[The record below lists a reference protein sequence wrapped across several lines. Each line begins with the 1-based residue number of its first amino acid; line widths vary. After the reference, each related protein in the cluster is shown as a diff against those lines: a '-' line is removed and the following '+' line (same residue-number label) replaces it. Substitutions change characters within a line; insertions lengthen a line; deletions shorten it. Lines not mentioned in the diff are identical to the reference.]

1 MSSFSPVNSIV
12 IPQAIADIST
22 VQLMPLGSR
31 CRAVDL
37 ASTAY
42 GEAEFIYL
50 KGVASTVLGSWVTYN
65 QDDNSTTL
73 LAANAIAPVAVAMS
87 ANVASSYGWYQIFG
101 KAVGKALAA
110 FADDG
115 NVYATAT
122 AGSVDDAIV
131 SGDRVKCA
139 KGASALDTPTTG
151 MAEFEIQYPYMDD
164 GLAA

>member
-1 MSSFSPVNSIV
+1 MSNFVPVNGRV
-12 IPQAIADIST
+12 IPQAIAEIST
-22 VQLMPLGSR
+22 VQLLPLGTR
-31 CRAVDL
+31 VKAVDT

-50 KGVASTVLGSWVTYN
+50 KGVASTVLGSWITYN
-65 QDDNSTTL
+65 QDDHSTDL
-73 LAANAIAPVAVAMS
+73 LAANAIAPVAVSMG
-87 ANVASSYGWYQIFG
+87 ANVASSFGWAQVFG

-110 FADDG
+110 FADNG
-115 NVYATAT
+115 NVYATST

-139 KGASALDTPTTG
+139 KGASALDTPATG
-151 MAEFEIQYPYMDD
+151 FAEFEIQYPYMDD

>member
-1 MSSFSPVNSIV
+1 MSTFVPVNGRV

-22 VQLMPLGSR
+22 TQLLPLGTR
-31 CRAVDL
+31 VKAVDT

-50 KGVASTVLGSWVTYN
+50 KGVVSTVLASWVTYN
-65 QDDNSTTL
+65 QDDHSTDL
-73 LAANAIAPVAVAMS
+73 LAANAIAPVAIAMA

-101 KAVGKALAA
+101 KAVGKALTS
-110 FADDG
+110 FADNG
-115 NVYATAT
+115 NVYATST

-139 KGASALDTPTTG
+139 KGASALDTPSTG
-151 MAEFEIQYPYMDD
+151 LAEFEIQYPYMDD